1 MSEQNTET
9 EELVRLACDGDK
21 SAERRLMGRHR
32 GRLRKMVAVH
42 LDPRLVARVDPS
54 DVVQETLMIA
64 YRKLPGYLQ
73 QQPIPFY
80 PWLRQIAWNRLVD
93 LHRRHI
99 KASKRSVT
107 REEDWEM
114 ALSEHSTNQLADR
127 LMARGLSPSHGAMR
141 EELRCR
147 IQVALARLPTLY
159 REVLVMR
166 QLEQLSITEIA
177 AALGIAEGTVKSR
190 HFRALEKIRVLLGDE
205 Q

>member
-1 MSEQNTET
+1 MSDHHTET
-9 EELVRLACDGDK
+9 EELVRLASGGDK

-32 GRLRKMVAVH
+32 GRLRRMVAVH
-42 LDPRLVARVDPS
+42 LDQRLVARVDPS

-64 YRKLPGYLQ
+64 YGRLPGYLQ

-80 PWLRQIAWNRLVD
+80 PWLRQIAWNRLLD
-93 LHRRHI
+93 LHRTHV
-99 KASKRSVT
+99 KASKRTVT

-114 ALSEHSTNQLADR
+114 ALSEHSANQLAQR
-127 LMARGLSPSHGAMR
+127 LMARGLSPSEGAMR

-147 IQVALARLPTLY
+147 IQVALARLPAVY

-166 QLEQLSITEIA
+166 QLERLSITEIA

-190 HFRALEKIRVLLGDE
+190 HFRALEKIRVLLNDE